1 MTPTTVAPVRPVLPI
16 TRAIFLAAAFLAAL
30 AGIQLYILTARTDH
44 FFAWTIAN
52 PLSAAF
58 IGAGYW
64 TGAVLLLLS
73 VRERAWANVRIAMA
87 AVTPFVPLM
96 LLTTLLHLDKFHF
109 QSSDLNARIAA
120 WAWMIVYLV
129 VPFAVIAVYAVQLRL
144 PGGDPLE
151 GSAVP
156 LWIRTLLGLNASI
169 AFIVGL
175 ALVLIPERLF
185 SLWPWALTVLTAR
198 AIGVGFISIAIAS
211 AQFIR
216 DNSWDRSRV
225 GTIPYLLMGALQLLA
240 LLRYAGQSSGFA
252 QGHGSISSS
261 CWGSSAADS
270 TARSRRGC
278 RSRPVPHRAWRSR
291 EHCG

>member
-1 MTPTTVAPVRPVLPI
+1 MPPTIVAPVRPVLPV

-87 AVTPFVPLM
+87 AVAPFVPLM

-109 QSSDLNARIAA
+109 QSSAPNARIAA

-144 PGGDPLE
+144 PG
-151 GSAVP
+151 
-156 LWIRTLLGLNASI
+156 
-169 AFIVGL
+169 
-175 ALVLIPERLF
+175 
-185 SLWPWALTVLTAR
+185 
-198 AIGVGFISIAIAS
+198 
-211 AQFIR
+211 
-216 DNSWDRSRV
+216 RSSFA
-225 GTIPYLLMGALQLLA
+225 TIPGIVAASGRFPISCWVPSISSPCCGMRGK
-240 LLRYAGQSSGFA
+240 SSGVA
-252 QGHGSISSS
+252 LGRGSISSS

-270 TARSRRGC
+270 TARSWRGC
-278 RSRPVPHRAWRSR
+278 RSRPAPHGA
-291 EHCG
+291 